1 MRLGWFMLRVGLAML
16 QGARHEHAEALR
28 GAAKELGIEVAVV
41 ECRRSE
47 HVTPD
52 LHALVLPGG
61 ESTTM
66 RIASRYESLLEALFA
81 WMTEHPD
88 RPVLGTCAGA
98 ILLANPGDAHPPFV
112 KATVQRN
119 AWGRQRQSFEATLS
133 VDLVTPEAGFKPV
146 DAIQADRFD
155 HRPLEVQSQ
164 AQPHD
169 VDGYPGVFI
178 RAPRFDPAGVNCT
191 AAVHLGDEVVG
202 VLDGTKLAL
211 TFHPELTLD
220 RRFHRWLLHTAQG
233 VEA

>member
-1 MRLGWFMLRVGLAML
+1 
-16 QGARHEHAEALR
+16 
-28 GAAKELGIEVAVV
+28 
-41 ECRRSE
+41 
-47 HVTPD
+47 
-52 LHALVLPGG
+52 
-61 ESTTM
+61 M
-66 RIASRYESLLEALFA
+66 RIASRFESLLEGLFA

-88 RPVLGTCAGA
+88 RPVLATCAGA
-98 ILLANPGDAHPPFV
+98 ILLANPGDLHPPFV

-133 VDLVTPEAGFKPV
+133 VDLATPQAGFMAV
-146 DAIQADRFD
+146 DAVQPDRFD

-164 AQPHD
+164 AQPLQAE
-169 VDGYPGVFI
+169 GFPGVFI
-178 RAPRFDPAGVNCT
+178 RAPRFDPEGMNCT

-220 RRFHRWLLHTAQG
+220 RRFHRWLLHTAKG